1 MILSSINFSKG
12 FSFADDTKLIG
23 AISGLK
29 SVELL
34 QEDLNTV
41 IEWSKNNNMEL
52 HEKKFEVVNYS
63 VNESKMMKEL
73 PFYPETVQYYTPG
86 GVVIA
91 PQDVVRD
98 LGVYMSGDRRW
109 TTQIDKAAQGGRKM
123 AAWVLSAFQDRS
135 TSVML
140 TLYKSIAAL
149 YGTRPILE
157 KYRNWKTSRGHLPGG
172 FWVAK
177 ILHTGID

>member
-1 MILSSINFSKG
+1 MEKYGIQGKALKWIKEFLINRKQTVVVEGHKSSFQWVKSGVPQGTVLGPILFVLYINDLLSSINYSKG

-23 AISGLK
+23 AISGIK

-41 IEWSKNNNMEL
+41 MEWSKNNNMEL

-63 VNESKMMKEL
+63 LNESKMMKEL
-73 PFYPETVQYYTPG
+73 PFYPETVQYRTPG

-98 LGVYMSGDRRW
+98 LG
-109 TTQIDKAAQGGRKM
+109 
-123 AAWVLSAFQDRS
+123 
-135 TSVML
+135 
-140 TLYKSIAAL
+140 SIH
-149 YGTRPILE
+149 I
-157 KYRNWKTSRGHLPGG
+157 RG
-172 FWVAK
+172 
-177 ILHTGID
+177 